1 MIGIRKVNTE
11 GWKGIPPDSEVTKKL
26 VSFLPVVT
34 WDSDHMPSQPAALTE
49 KLGKQNLSSEC

>member
-1 MIGIRKVNTE
+1 MNTE
-11 GWKGIPPDSEVTKKL
+11 GWKGSPPDSEVTKRL

-34 WDSDHMPSQPAALTE
+34 WDSDHMPSQPAALPE